1 MHLSRAILMSFPA
14 RPAKLGRYDVIAK
27 IAGGGLSTVYLGR
40 RKDDGNAVALKIV
53 RHDLRADDDVLH
65 MFVDEAN
72 LLPRLVHPGIVR
84 TLEVGVGTETAFIAM
99 ELLLGVTL
107 GHVLRTCATKGFGL
121 HPDASAFIVA
131 RVADAL
137 HYAHELGV
145 IHRDA
150 NPENIFLGFD
160 GSVKLIDF
168 GLAKSEGRGRLTRS
182 VPGILKG
189 KLPYL
194 APEQVMQL
202 PVDRRTDVFAL
213 GTTFWEMLTM
223 RRLFRRDTE
232 EETLR
237 AVHRGPIVDPSRLA
251 PDVPP
256 ELGPIVLR
264 ALERNREQRTPTAH
278 ILAVQLDAFLRRR
291 GVTDAKA
298 AIAATLSE
306 LFVFE
311 AKRQRGWLKPILTRS
326 SRTRLASAG

>member
-1 MHLSRAILMSFPA
+1 MTLPA

-40 RKDDGNAVALKIV
+40 KKDDGSAVALKIV
-53 RHDLRADDDVLH
+53 RHDLRGDDEVLG
-65 MFVDEAN
+65 MFRDEAN

-84 TLEVGVGTETAFIAM
+84 TLEVGVGSETAFIAM

-137 HYAHELGV
+137 HHAHELGV

-150 NPENIFLGFD
+150 NPENVFLGFD
-160 GSVKLIDF
+160 GTVKLIDF
-168 GLAKSEGRGRLTRS
+168 GLAKAEGRLTRS
-182 VPGILKG
+182 MPGVVKG

-194 APEQVMQL
+194 APEQIMQL

-213 GTTFWEMLTM
+213 ATTFWEMLTM

-237 AVHRGPIVDPSRLA
+237 AVHRGPIIDPCRLA
-251 PDVPP
+251 PDVPA
-256 ELGPIVLR
+256 ELGPIVLD
-264 ALERNREQRTPTAH
+264 ALERNRDTRTPTARA
-278 ILAVQLDAFLRRR
+278 LAEQLDGFLRRR
-291 GVTDAKA
+291 GAVDSRA
-298 AIAATLSE
+298 AIAATMSE
-306 LFVFE
+306 LFAFE
-311 AKRQRGWLKPILTRS
+311 AKRQRGWSKPILTRS

>member
-1 MHLSRAILMSFPA
+1 MALPA

-40 RKDDGNAVALKIV
+40 RKEDGTAVALKIV
-53 RHDLRADDDVLH
+53 RHDLRGDDEVLS
-65 MFVDEAN
+65 MFADEAS

-84 TLEVGVGTETAFIAM
+84 TLEVGVGSETAFIAM

-121 HPDASAFIVA
+121 HPEASAFIVA

-150 NPENIFLGFD
+150 NPENVFLGFD

-168 GLAKSEGRGRLTRS
+168 GLAKADGRLTRS
-182 VPGILKG
+182 MPGILKG

-223 RRLFRRDTE
+223 RRLFRRDTDD
-232 EETLR
+232 ETLR
-237 AVHRGPIVDPSRLA
+237 AVHRGPIIDPCRLA

-264 ALERNREQRTPTAH
+264 ALERNRDERTPTARL
-278 ILAVQLDAFLRRR
+278 LAMQLDSFIYRC
-291 GVTDAKA
+291 GGIDART
-298 AIAATLSE
+298 AIAATMGE
-306 LFVFE
+306 LFAFE
-311 AKRQRGWLKPILTRS
+311 SKRQRGWLKPILTRS
-326 SRTRLASAG
+326 SRTRVASAG

>member
-1 MHLSRAILMSFPA
+1 MSLPA

-40 RKDDGNAVALKIV
+40 RKDDGSAVALKIV
-53 RHDLRADDDVLH
+53 RHDLRGDDEILQ
-65 MFVDEAN
+65 MFADEAN

-84 TLEVGVGTETAFIAM
+84 TLEVGVGSETAFIAM

-121 HPDASAFIVA
+121 HPEACAFIVA

-150 NPENIFLGFD
+150 NPENIFLAFD

-168 GLAKSEGRGRLTRS
+168 GLAKADGRMTRS
-182 VPGILKG
+182 MPGVLKG

-194 APEQVMQL
+194 APEQIMQL
-202 PVDRRTDVFAL
+202 PVDRRADVFAL

-237 AVHRGPIVDPSRLA
+237 AVHRGPIVDPCRLA

-256 ELGPIVLR
+256 ELGEIVMR
-264 ALERNREQRTPTAH
+264 ALERSREQRTPTASL
-278 ILAVQLDAFLRRR
+278 LAVSLDAFLRRR
-291 GVTDAKA
+291 GVLDARP
-298 AIAATLSE
+298 AIAATMSE

-326 SRTRLASAG
+326 SRTRLPAAG